1 MEDVI
6 ESLIPANSWKIIKLQ
21 SEWMTLTNWRGN
33 LDRNEHFRGFGP
45 SCEMDV
51 SVQVPLQGSYWT
63 SALDLRPLET
73 FGHPPLVPL
82 KKKRCNIPP
91 ASERVLVRR
100 HEASPCKVT
109 PPSTRKTQT
118 FCVKRLQGTVLRA
131 NCQFPGQNAP
141 TETDHFLLFW
151 RTSTLWPD
159 GLDKFWKSYLATFL
173 TQSPNTAMFGV
184 KRLWRPTRAA

>member
-21 SEWMTLTNWRGN
+21 SEWITLTNWRGN

-82 KKKRCNIPP
+82 KKKVQH
-91 ASERVLVRR
+91 STGVW
-100 HEASPCKVT
+100 ASPCAKTRGKSVQGD
-109 PPSTRKTQT
+109 PSIHQKDSNILCQTSPGYGFTCKLSVSRTKRPHRNGSFLVILENLNIVARWSGQVLEKLLSDIPNSISKHCDVWRKT
-118 FCVKRLQGTVLRA
+118 VV
-131 NCQFPGQNAP
+131 
-141 TETDHFLLFW
+141 
-151 RTSTLWPD
+151 
-159 GLDKFWKSYLATFL
+159 
-173 TQSPNTAMFGV
+173 
-184 KRLWRPTRAA
+184 